1 MRQLQSGRPTLTD
14 AARVF
19 RPRFPGADDPFSAG
33 WVAYRF
39 PLFLAILSFVV
50 IAGFWSWLGSPV
62 ASFASRSSPGKLDCV
77 SYAPFRG
84 VQDPLTPGLVI
95 AERQIAEDFAQ
106 LARISDCVRTYSTGN
121 GLDKAPALARKAGLK
136 LLLGIWIGTQPLQN
150 AQQSATAVAL
160 ANQYPD
166 VVSAIVVGNEVMLR
180 KEMTPLELAGIIRA
194 IKSQVTVPVTYADV
208 WDVWLRSRELA
219 AAVDFLTIHI
229 LPYWDDLPIRA
240 ESAAAHVASIRQRI
254 AASFPG
260 KQIFIGEIGWPSAGR
275 MREGAL
281 PSPANQL
288 RVVSDVLALARHQ
301 GFRVNLIEAYDQPW
315 KRRWEGTVGAHWG
328 LFDSE
333 TRVLKYPADEVVVN
347 HPFWKL
353 QLCVG
358 LAFCVSIFWV
368 AFRAVRKRRRLSRE
382 PPWVA
387 VAFIATIG
395 GTLLGMALENL
406 LLQSLG
412 PAGWIRSSVLLVT
425 ATVAPLICANALVF
439 GFALPTLMQSFAARP
454 RSWPLAW
461 QGALQVVFIFT
472 TLAACETAVG
482 LVFDP
487 RYRDF
492 PFAPLTMA
500 ALPYLI
506 LRSLNRPRT
515 TGSRPLAE
523 PVIAGLL
530 GVSAGYV
537 AVNEGAENWQSLWTC
552 AAWLAVGITLCL
564 AWYPM
569 SRQSIFRSITSRMRA
584 KPVMVAVSNE
594 R

>member
-1 MRQLQSGRPTLTD
+1 MGQPQPGRPITD
-14 AARVF
+14 ARVF
-19 RPRFPGADDPFSAG
+19 RPNPPAADTPFTAG
-33 WVAYRF
+33 SVAYRV
-39 PLFLAILSFVV
+39 PLFLVILSFVV
-50 IAGFWSWLGSPV
+50 IAGFWFWLGSPV
-62 ASFASRSSPGKLDCV
+62 ASSASRSSPGKFDCV

-106 LARISDCVRTYSTGN
+106 LARISHCVRTYSTGN

-150 AQQSATAVAL
+150 AQQSETAIAL

-166 VVSAIVVGNEVMLR
+166 VISAIVVGNEVMLR
-180 KEMTPLELAGIIRA
+180 KEMTPLALAGIIRT

-208 WDVWLRSRELA
+208 WDVWLRSRELS

-229 LPYWDDLPIRA
+229 LPYWDDLPIKA
-240 ESAAAHVASIRQRI
+240 ESAATHVASIRRQI
-254 AASFPG
+254 AAGFPG

-275 MREGAL
+275 MRGGAL
-281 PSPANQL
+281 PSPTNQV

-333 TRVLKYPADEVVVN
+333 TRALKYPADGVVLN

-358 LAFCVSIFWV
+358 LAFCLSIFWV
-368 AFRAVRKRRRLSRE
+368 AFRAFRKRRRLSRP
-382 PPWVA
+382 PPWLA
-387 VAFIATIG
+387 VAFIATTG
-395 GTLLGMALENL
+395 GALLGMALETL
-406 LLQSLG
+406 LLQSFG

-425 ATVAPLICANALVF
+425 AMLAPLICANALMV
-439 GFALPTLMQSFAARP
+439 GFTLPTLLQGFAARP
-454 RSWPLAW
+454 RSWPVAW
-461 QGALQVVFIFT
+461 QGALQVIFILT

-506 LRSLNRPRT
+506 LRSLNRLRT
-515 TGSRPLAE
+515 TASRPLAE
-523 PVIAGLL
+523 SVIAGLL
-530 GVSAGYV
+530 GISAGVV
-537 AVNEGAENWQSLWTC
+537 AFNEGAENWQSLWTC
-552 AAWLAVGITLCL
+552 AACLTVGITLCL
-564 AWYPM
+564 AWYPV
-569 SRQSIFRSITSRMRA
+569 SQQSIFRSITGRMRA
-584 KPVMVAVSNE
+584 KPVMVTVANE